1 MPETRDDIEAAAISW
16 EIRLRDARAEE
27 WEEFVG
33 WLESDPA
40 HLEIYEEVA
49 LAEFPVASLSD
60 SRTDEVQSRSFGAAI
75 QPKRRMVLG
84 WAVAASLVAT
94 LGYVTLDSTDNLLRL
109 ETAAGARRSHTL
121 ADGSRI
127 DLNGAT
133 VLVLD
138 RTRPRFAKV
147 EKGEALFTVV
157 HDPERPFGVEAGGT
171 YIKDVGT
178 VFNVAFS
185 GGELEVAV
193 AEGEVILNPN
203 REAVNLSAG
212 MVIRTEGARAVVS
225 RTEVESIGGWRAGR
239 LSYDAASFSK
249 IAQDLSRNLG
259 IPVKLDP
266 QLAKRRFSGVIV
278 LDPDRTLVLRRVAG
292 LLEVDARRTGDGGW
306 NLTVAGAS

>member
-1 MPETRDDIEAAAISW
+1 
-16 EIRLRDARAEE
+16 
-27 WEEFVG
+27 
-33 WLESDPA
+33 
-40 HLEIYEEVA
+40 
-49 LAEFPVASLSD
+49 
-60 SRTDEVQSRSFGAAI
+60 
-75 QPKRRMVLG
+75 
-84 WAVAASLVAT
+84 LVAT